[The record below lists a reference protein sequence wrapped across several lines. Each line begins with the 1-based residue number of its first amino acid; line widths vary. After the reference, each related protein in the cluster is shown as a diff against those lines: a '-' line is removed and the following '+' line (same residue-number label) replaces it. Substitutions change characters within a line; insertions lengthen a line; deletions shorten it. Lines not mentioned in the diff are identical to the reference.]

1 MVIRS
6 LACCGVLAGMTWLAG
21 CADSG
26 EREPDLAA
34 RPESWPRYESAWFS
48 VRYPKGFVVR
58 PSLASK
64 DGGFDSDFF
73 DAPDGRASFYVLSP
87 QWGRKA
93 TDVALQPERE
103 RELRVE
109 ETATERGTRTVR
121 TIASRDGRS
130 TRIVEE
136 NSEEGGSVYW
146 VTAFE
151 FRDEAARRS
160 YGDAYQRF
168 KASLEQFSD

>member
-1 MVIRS
+1 MLRS
-6 LACCGVLAGMTWLAG
+6 LACYGMLAGVASWAACG
-21 CADSG
+21 DS
-26 EREPDLAA
+26 EQRAPELAA
-34 RPESWPRYESAWFS
+34 RSESWPRYESAWFS
-48 VRYPKGFVVR
+48 VRYPEGFAVR
-58 PSLASK
+58 PSLPSE
-64 DGGFDSDFF
+64 DGGFDSVFF
-73 DAPDGRASFYVLSP
+73 EAPDGRASFYVLSP

-93 TDVALQPERE
+93 TDVALRPERE
-103 RELRVE
+103 RELSVE
-109 ETATERGTRTVR
+109 RTETERGTRTVR
-121 TIASRDGRS
+121 TIATRDGGI